1 MTTILLFIII
11 LGLLVF
17 VHELGHFLAARFFGV
32 KAEEFG
38 FGFPPRMAGVV
49 YDDAK
54 HRYRYVSGKE
64 EVQSPHTVYS
74 VNWLPL
80 GGFVRIKGE
89 DGNESDPDSFIA
101 QSAWKRVVMLVAGV
115 VMNFVT
121 AAILFGIVFTLGVR
135 QPIDAEMAAQYSDTQ
150 IQVLQVIGDSSA
162 ETIGLEAGDRIITI
176 NNESVTKIEEVKDK
190 LEQARGKQIILHIE
204 RLGEEKTL
212 KGMYEV
218 PPDMEEEAKF
228 GIAYSHTATV
238 RLPVMEAIKEG
249 IVTTWNVT
257 VLILSAFGQL
267 IESVF
272 TDTKATGVDLT
283 GPVGIVYITKQ
294 MSELGLVYILQ
305 FAALLS
311 VNLAI
316 INALPIPAL
325 DGGRIL
331 FVLIE
336 KIKGSP
342 VRRSTEGKIHQ
353 IGFLILIF
361 LMVFI
366 TTRDVLKFELFQ
378 KLGNLLGLS

>member
-17 VHELGHFLAARFFGV
+17 VHELGHFLAARYFGV

-38 FGFPPRMAGVV
+38 FGFPPRMFGVV

-54 HRYRYVSGKE
+54 KRYRYVRGKE
-64 EVQSPHTVYS
+64 DVQSPHTVYS
-74 VNWLPL
+74 LNWLPL

-89 DGNESDPDSFIA
+89 DGNENDPDSFMA
-101 QSAWKRVVMLVAGV
+101 QKAWKRVTMLVAGV
-115 VMNFVT
+115 VMNFIT
-121 AAILFGIVFTLGVR
+121 AVILFGIVFSLGVR
-135 QPIDAEMAAQYSDTQ
+135 QPIDASMATNYSDTQ
-150 IQVLQVIGDSSA
+150 IQILQVIRDSSA
-162 ETIGLEAGDRIITI
+162 QAIGLEPGDRIMTI
-176 NNESVTKIEEVKDK
+176 NSEPVVGIEDVKEK
-190 LEQARGKQIILHIE
+190 LNDARGENIVFTIE
-204 RLGEEKTL
+204 RLGEKKTL
-212 KGMYEV
+212 GGEFQALNA
-218 PPDMEEEAKF
+218 EEETKF

-238 RLPVMEAIKEG
+238 KHSPLEATKEG
-249 IVTTWNVT
+249 FFTTWNVT
-257 VLILSAFGQL
+257 IAILAAFGTL
-267 IESVF
+267 IGGLFSDSQVS
-272 TDTKATGVDLT
+272 GVDLT

-316 INALPIPAL
+316 INILPIPAL

-336 KIKGSP
+336 KIKRSP
-342 VRRSTEGKIHQ
+342 VRRSTEGMIHQ
-353 IGFLILIF
+353 IGFLLLIF

-366 TTRDVLKFELFQ
+366 TTRDILKFELLQRITSIF
-378 KLGNLLGLS
+378 S

>member
-1 MTTILLFIII
+1 MITILLFIVI

-38 FGFPPRMAGVV
+38 FGFPPRMFGVV
-49 YDDAK
+49 YDDVK
-54 HRYRYVSGKE
+54 GRFRLVGGRE
-64 EVQSPHTVYS
+64 EVVSPRTVYS
-74 VNWLPL
+74 LNWLPL

-89 DGNESDPDSFIA
+89 DGNEHEPDSFVA
-101 QSAWKRVVMLVAGV
+101 QAAWKRVTMLVAGV
-115 VMNFVT
+115 VMNFV
-121 AAILFGIVFTLGVR
+121 AAAVLFALVFFMGVR
-135 QPIDAEMAAQYSDTQ
+135 QPIDAGVADDYPDTQ
-150 IQVLQVIGDSSA
+150 IQILQVSADSSA
-162 ETIGLEAGDRIITI
+162 AQIGLEPGDRIMTI
-176 NNESVTKIEEVKDK
+176 NGQPITNIESVKTN
-190 LEQARGKQIILHIE
+190 LEQARGQQILVSVD
-204 RLGEEKTL
+204 RLGTPLELRGQFQIPADTEDPQQ
-212 KGMYEV
+212 V
-218 PPDMEEEAKF
+218 KF

-238 RLPVMEAIKEG
+238 KLSLLQSLSQGAI
-249 IVTTWNVT
+249 TTWNVT
-257 VLILSAFGQL
+257 GAILSAFGKL
-267 IESVF
+267 IGSLF
-272 TDTKATGVDLT
+272 GGSAATGVDLT

-342 VRRSTEGKIHQ
+342 VRRSTEGLIHQ
-353 IGFLILIF
+353 IGFLLLIF

-378 KLGNLLGLS
+378 KITTLFS

>member
-1 MTTILLFIII
+1 MTTILLFIVI

-17 VHELGHFLAARFFGV
+17 VHEMGHFLAARFFGV

-38 FGFPPRMAGVV
+38 FGFPPRMFGAV
-49 YDDAK
+49 YDDARK
-54 HRYRYVSGKE
+54 RYRFVRGRE
-64 EVQSPHTVYS
+64 EVESPHTVYS
-74 VNWLPL
+74 FNWLPL

-89 DGNESDPDSFIA
+89 DGNEHEPDSFVA
-101 QSAWKRVVMLVAGV
+101 QPAWKRITILVAGV

-121 AAILFGIVFTLGVR
+121 AAVIFAVVFYLGVR
-135 QPIDAEMAAQYSDTQ
+135 QPIDASVASQYTDTQ
-150 IQVLQVIGDSSA
+150 IQILQVSPDSSA
-162 ETIGLEAGDRIITI
+162 QALGLEPGDQILTI
-176 NNESVTKIEEVKDK
+176 DNQAVTDIEGVKEGLD
-190 LEQARGKQIILHIE
+190 QARGEQISLTID
-204 RLGEEKTL
+204 RLGSPQTL
-212 KGMYEV
+212 NGEFQV
-218 PPDMEEEAKF
+218 PSNTEEAQKTKF

-238 RLPVMEAIKEG
+238 KLPMHEALTQG
-249 IVTTWNVT
+249 VATTWNVT
-257 VLILSAFGQL
+257 GAILSAFGKL
-267 IESVF
+267 IGALFGGPTVS
-272 TDTKATGVDLT
+272 GVDLT

-336 KIKGSP
+336 KIKGTP
-342 VRRSTEGKIHQ
+342 VRRSTEGLIHQ
-353 IGFLILIF
+353 IGFLLLIF

-366 TTRDVLKFELFQ
+366 TTRDILKFELFE
-378 KLGNLLGLS
+378 KITTLFS

>member
-17 VHELGHFLAARFFGV
+17 VHELGHFLAARYFGV

-38 FGFPPRMAGVV
+38 FGFPPRMIGVM
-49 YDDAK
+49 YDDARK
-54 HRYRYVSGKE
+54 RYRFVSGRE
-64 EVQSPHTVYS
+64 NVVSPHTVYS
-74 VNWLPL
+74 LNWLPL

-89 DGNESDPDSFIA
+89 DGNETDPDSFIS
-101 QSAWKRVVMLVAGV
+101 QKAWKRVVIMVAGV
-115 VMNFVT
+115 VMNAL
-121 AAILFGIVFTLGVR
+121 AAIVLFAWVFSLGVR
-135 QPIDAEMAAQYSDTQ
+135 QPIDAAMAPNYTDTQ
-150 IQVLQVIGDSSA
+150 VQILQVTKDSSA
-162 ETIGLEAGDRIITI
+162 AVLGLEPGDTIVSI
-176 NNESVTKIEEVKDK
+176 NNQPITSLEAVKEN
-190 LEQARGKQIILHIE
+190 LEQSKGAQVRFLVD
-204 RLGEEKTL
+204 RLGTEKTL
-212 KGMYEV
+212 SGAYQVSGDQEG
-218 PPDMEEEAKF
+218 KF

-238 RLPVMEAIKEG
+238 KLPLLQAIQQG
-249 IVTTWNVT
+249 AITTWNVT
-257 VLILSAFGQL
+257 GAILSAFGAL
-267 IESVF
+267 IAGLFSDSSVSS
-272 TDTKATGVDLT
+272 VDLT
-283 GPVGIVYITKQ
+283 GPIGIVYITKQ
-294 MSELGLVYILQ
+294 MSDLGLVYILQ

-342 VRRSTEGKIHQ
+342 VRRSTEGMIHQ
-353 IGFLILIF
+353 IGFLLLIF

-378 KLGNLLGLS
+378 KITTLFS

>member
-1 MTTILLFIII
+1 MTTIILFIII

-17 VHELGHFLAARFFGV
+17 VHELGHFLAARYFGV

-38 FGFPPRMAGVV
+38 FGFPPRMIGAV
-49 YDDAK
+49 YDNDRK
-54 HRYRYVSGKE
+54 KYRLVKGAQDI
-64 EVQSPHTVYS
+64 QSPNTIYS
-74 VNWLPL
+74 LNWLPL

-89 DGNESDPDSFIA
+89 DGNETDSDSFIA
-101 QSAWKRVVMLVAGV
+101 QAAWKRVIIMIAGV
-115 VMNFVT
+115 VMNFF
-121 AAILFGIVFTLGVR
+121 AAIVLFGLVFLMGVR
-135 QPIDAEMAAQYSDTQ
+135 QPIDASLATQYEDTQ
-150 IQVLQVIGDSSA
+150 IQILQVFPDSSA
-162 ETIGLEAGDRIITI
+162 HKLGLEPGDQILTI
-176 NNESVTKIEEVKDK
+176 NDESVSSLEEVKTK
-190 LEQARGKQIILHIE
+190 LDSMRGEQIAFTIDRLGDVKSLNGQFQA
-204 RLGEEKTL
+204 LGEE
-212 KGMYEV
+212 EV
-218 PPDMEEEAKF
+218 KF

-238 RLPVMEAIKEG
+238 KLSVVDSLKQG
-249 IVTTWNVT
+249 GVTTWNVT
-257 VLILSAFGQL
+257 LAILSAFGQL
-267 IESVF
+267 IGGLFGGTGAS
-272 TDTKATGVDLT
+272 GVDLT

-294 MSELGLVYILQ
+294 MSDLGLVYILQ

-342 VRRSTEGKIHQ
+342 VRRSTEGMIHQ
-353 IGFLILIF
+353 IGFLLLIF

-378 KLGNLLGLS
+378 KITMLFS